1 MLDAILRT
9 ADREAIRR
17 LAEKHGAAN
26 VRIFGSA
33 VRKERTIGSDLDVL
47 VTMAAGRTL
56 LDLIGLEQDLAELLG
71 HPVDVVSDA
80 GLSPYLRSRIV
91 ADAVPL

>member
-33 VRKERTIGSDLDVL
+33 VRNERTIGSDLDVL